1 MKYIV
6 SKKEVSRREKAFL
19 SLSISFLI
27 GLVLASILFKLSIP
41 YLFFGL
47 IFLFLFLMNLSIR
60 KFFNKFLKMETYL
73 SKEFL
78 IRGKRK
84 FLINL
89 SIRKFFNKFLKME
102 TYLSKEFLIRGKR
115 KFLIKKI
122 NKLTI
127 KKTTNNTIRE
137 IGIFF
142 DDGKSLFV
150 NGLDNSKNFEIN
162 LLKNVDKKVI
172 IKNIREPIDFDN
184 IFFYPFLGLI
194 LSFGSVYLLKLMTDL
209 SYRSLQII
217 LGVSMIYVLLL
228 AMYLITSKPI
238 KKRY

>member
-47 IFLFLFLMNLSIR
+47 IFLFLFLM
-60 KFFNKFLKMETYL
+60 
-73 SKEFL
+73 
-78 IRGKRK
+78 
-84 FLINL
+84 NL

>member
-19 SLSISFLI
+19 SLSINFLI

-47 IFLFLFLMNLSIR
+47 FFLFLLLVNLWI
-60 KFFNKFLKMETYL
+60 K
-73 SKEFL
+73 
-78 IRGKRK
+78 
-84 FLINL
+84 
-89 SIRKFFNKFLKME
+89 KFFNKFLKME

-122 NKLTI
+122 NKLII
-127 KKTTNNTIRE
+127 KKTMNSTVRE

-142 DDGKSLFV
+142 DDGKSLFI
-150 NGLDNSKNFEIN
+150 NGLDNSKDFEIN
-162 LLKNVDKKVI
+162 LLKNVNKKVI

-184 IFFYPFLGLI
+184 IFFYPVLGLI
-194 LSFGSVYLLKLMTDL
+194 LSFGSVYSLKLMTNL
-209 SYRSLQII
+209 SYQSLQII
-217 LGVSMIYVLLL
+217 LGGSMIYILLL
-228 AMYLITSKPI
+228 TMYLLTSKPI